1 MRLEMTRTFPAP
13 LQQGWDYI
21 EDFHTWHEWLNLEVI
36 DPDDCVWEKAGDTIR
51 VAGKML
57 GVGFPGTLILEEVD
71 AHEQSRTRWRWTGS
85 PDFLMEYRYS
95 EAGPKAFTVH
105 LIASVDEDAGLVGQS
120 AAWLMTNVPFLMR
133 REVRSSLDRLDSIF
147 HKALE
152 DQKGDDKPSTEAGPT
167 KKKVA

>member
-1 MRLEMTRTFPAP
+1 MRLEITRTFPVP

-21 EDFHTWHEWLNLEVI
+21 EDFRTWHEWLNLEVI

-57 GVGFPGTLILEEVD
+57 GMSFPGTLILEEVV
-71 AHEQSRTRWRWTGS
+71 APERSRTRWRWTGS

-133 REVRSSLDRLDSIF
+133 REVRSSLDRLDLVF
-147 HKALE
+147 RKASE
-152 DQKGDDKPSTEAGPT
+152 DERGEETPATEAGAA
-167 KKKVA
+167 KKQVA